1 MNLRYFSPARVAL
14 GRTGNAIPLR
24 ETLAFQLAHA
34 KARDAVFYPF
44 NPALFEGIHVKSQA
58 RDRHEYLRRPD
69 LGRRLDP
76 ESKARLA
83 SLESDTVYVICD
95 GLSALAVEQNAPR
108 LLELLPPAQTVICQQ
123 GRVAVGDEI
132 GELLQASLA
141 IVFIG
146 ERPGLSAA
154 DSMGVYLTWNP
165 HVGRTDAERN
175 CISNIRPEGLSP
187 GAAAELLGFLMT
199 ESRRRGLSGVALK
212 AQSSTGEK
220 LESSASRTI

>member
-1 MNLRYFSPARVAL
+1 MVTEESVEADQYGDFLCSIFNEWVRQDVGRVFVQLFDVAL
-14 GRTGNAIPLR
+14 GNWMGLGSS
-24 ETLAFQLAHA
+24 LC
-34 KARDAVFYPF
+34 VF
-44 NPALFEGIHVKSQA
+44 AEKCG
-58 RDRHEYLRRPD
+58 
-69 LGRRLDP
+69 
-76 ESKARLA
+76 
-83 SLESDTVYVICD
+83 
-95 GLSALAVEQNAPR
+95 SALAVEQNAPR